1 MNLTYLNDRISL
13 SGITIT
19 ALADK
24 MGISRQSMYLK
35 MSGERDFKT
44 SEVEKLCE
52 ILRLTAEERAL
63 VFFAQQVDKTDNLA
77 AAN

>member
-1 MNLTYLNDRISL
+1 MNLSYLNDRISL

-19 ALADK
+19 ALAEK

-44 SEVEKLCE
+44 SEVKKLCE

-63 VFFAQQVDKTDNLA
+63 VFFAQQVDKTDNITSA
-77 AAN
+77 T